1 MFTRVQHHLLNSEYR
16 GFLMGVPRESEV
28 VEGVSVLGLV
38 SASDHSS
45 SGTREGEDEIISAS
59 GRVGL
64 ATALSSAESM
74 SLSAADGKICPDIGH
89 LPSLPVPADPRRHP
103 ADGRTDKNR

>member
-16 GFLMGVPRESEV
+16 GFLMGGVPRESEV
-28 VEGVSVLGLV
+28 VEVLDLV

-89 LPSLPVPADPRRHP
+89 LPSPCAC
-103 ADGRTDKNR
+103 